1 MCEKTVT
8 VETTASAFK
17 FDRASKGLAAQ
28 VTCPHCGR
36 QFPHALNKKNADKP
50 PPEPA
55 RQPEPAQVITVR
67 TDAPPAAPTPQKA
80 EPVFRPLAA
89 PARPETAPP
98 PPPEP
103 KPAFAPAAP
112 KPPAPFAP
120 LPQPKAKPPAPSR
133 PELHRKTIPS
143 PQTQAILAG
152 GKKKLPEW
160 VQYLLLAGGI
170 LVLGVV
176 IFALPFGEADSG
188 PKKADPT
195 PKKKEK
201 DKDKDKPPA
210 TQAAPPPP
218 PPGKKLEVAP
228 RPRPAGTPKPGD

>member
-28 VTCPHCGR
+28 VTCTHCGR
-36 QFPHALNKKNADKP
+36 QFPHALNKKTADKP

-67 TDAPPAAPTPQKA
+67 TDDAPAPPPPQKA

-89 PARPETAPP
+89 PARPEPAVPAA
-98 PPPEP
+98 PPEP
-103 KPAFAPAAP
+103 KPAFAPAAAG
-112 KPPAPFAP
+112 KPPS
-120 LPQPKAKPPAPSR
+120 PSR
-133 PELHRKTIPS
+133 PELYRKPIPS
-143 PQTQAILAG
+143 PQTQAIMVG

-160 VQYLLLAGGI
+160 AQYLLLGGGI
-170 LVLGVV
+170 LVIGVV

-201 DKDKDKPPA
+201 EKDKDKPPA
-210 TQAAPPPP
+210 TQPVP

-228 RPRPAGTPKPGD
+228 RPRPAGTPQPGG